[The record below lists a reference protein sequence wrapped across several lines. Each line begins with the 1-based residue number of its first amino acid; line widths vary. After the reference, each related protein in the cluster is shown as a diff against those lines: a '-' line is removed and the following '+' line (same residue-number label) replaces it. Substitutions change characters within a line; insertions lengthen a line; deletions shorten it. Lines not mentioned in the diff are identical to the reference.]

1 MMAVDAE
8 PSGPL
13 GAECEGGVC
22 FDQPKLISASLLTT
36 WQLLRIPQASPSTHP
51 SDALPPPPL
60 RPPSGVDDSHT
71 CVRRGFCVQHGDKA
85 ALLHARPG
93 PPGGPRSLKV
103 TAVALLTTDLVQG
116 VDVVCLGTSSNPFFF
131 FFPSSNLKPTIHP
144 TTWPSIGTNPAS
156 SSCQCT
162 ETLGFSSLWRLL
174 SHRYHKHP

>member
-1 MMAVDAE
+1 MAVDTE

-60 RPPSGVDDSHT
+60 RPPPQELMVCTH
-71 CVRRGFCVQHGDKA
+71 CVQHGDKA

-103 TAVALLTTDLVQG
+103 TAVALLTTDWVQG
-116 VDVVCLGTSSNPFFF
+116 VDVVCLGTSSNLFFF

-144 TTWPSIGTNPAS
+144 TTWPSIETNPAS
-156 SSCQCT
+156 SSCQRT

-174 SHRYHKHP
+174 IHRYHKHL